1 MGFASLSFGVV
12 PNIITNNTINK
23 KDLNSLAKRFE
34 KVVFK
39 DIFEGFGLSFNYE
52 NDFADEIV
60 SSFKLEPF
68 DDVPAEKPVEFTAP
82 GFEGEFGDGADAK
95 GDGVV

>member
-1 MGFASLSFGVV
+1 MNPLSDVAE
-12 PNIITNNTINK
+12 
-23 KDLNSLAKRFE
+23 D
-34 KVVFK
+34 
-39 DIFEGFGLSFNYE
+39 
-52 NDFADEIV
+52 IV

>member
-1 MGFASLSFGVV
+1 MGLAVVRREPCKKACKTTKKITDKNDLSLLV
-12 PNIITNNTINK
+12 
-23 KDLNSLAKRFE
+23 KRFE

-39 DIFEGFGLSFNYE
+39 KVGMNPLSDVAE
-52 NDFADEIV
+52 DIV

-68 DDVPAEKPVEFTAP
+68 DEVSAEDPVEFTTP
-82 GFEGEFGDGADAK
+82 GFNGEFGDGTGAK

>member
-1 MGFASLSFGVV
+1 MAILVRTEE
-12 PNIITNNTINK
+12 PNNNIMSK
-23 KDLNSLAKRFE
+23 KEMSNLAKRYE

-39 DIFEGFGLSFNYE
+39 EVGSLLISKI
-52 NDFADEIV
+52 ADEIV